1 MRAFL
6 ALALLLPSALAGCSE
21 GQAPPAVDAGP
32 LVEGYV
38 LDEAR
43 APVPDASVVVRG
55 LTVNG
60 TTGADGH
67 FAFQAPTGV
76 ELLVTAQAPG
86 FIASSQI
93 VPAFS
98 GSRHVLNFTLERMP
112 FGEPYTLVSDF
123 KGSVSCG
130 LTAVVGEDPSSPHE
144 HKGVRCS
151 EVVPSETNVWNY
163 TIPLNTTGLVFEAFW
178 DPQTDLSA
186 ALVFKATIP
195 ETGEILGF
203 KESANP
209 ARIQLSAVSLAQN
222 LAAGHTVLKV
232 VVTPGAGTGEHEH
245 GAVGVFVEQ
254 EFQLVMTAFFNGPVD
269 PTYSIATAS

>member
-6 ALALLLPSALAGCSE
+6 AWALLLPFALAGCSQE
-21 GQAPPAVDAGP
+21 QPRPAVETGP

-43 APVPDASVVVRG
+43 APVPAATVVVRG

-60 TTGADGH
+60 TTGPDGH
-67 FAFQAPTGV
+67 FAFQAPSGV
-76 ELLVTAQAPG
+76 ELLLTAQAPG
-86 FIASSQI
+86 FIASSQV

-98 GSRHVLNFTLERMP
+98 GTYHLLNFTLERMP
-112 FGEPYTLVSDF
+112 FAEPYTVVSDF
-123 KGSVSCG
+123 KGSVTCG
-130 LTAVVGEDPSSPHE
+130 VTAVVGEDQSSPHE

-151 EVVPSETNVWNY
+151 ELIPSDTHVWNY
-163 TIPLNTTGLVFEAFW
+163 TIPLNTTGLVLEAFW
-178 DPQTDLSA
+178 DPQTDLAA

-203 KESANP
+203 KESASP

-222 LAAGHTVLKV
+222 LAAGHTVLSV
-232 VVTPGAGTGEHEH
+232 VVGPGAGTGEHEH
-245 GAVGVFVEQ
+245 GAVGAFVEQ
-254 EFQLVMTAFFNGPVD
+254 GFQLVMTAFFNGPVD
-269 PTYSIATAS
+269 PAYSIARPS